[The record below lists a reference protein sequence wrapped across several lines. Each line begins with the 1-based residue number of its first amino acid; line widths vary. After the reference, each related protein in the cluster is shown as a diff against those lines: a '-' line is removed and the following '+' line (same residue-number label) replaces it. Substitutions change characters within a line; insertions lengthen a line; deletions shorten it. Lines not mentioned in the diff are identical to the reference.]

1 MPIERVVGSVP
12 RILVV
17 DDERSMQEF
26 LEILLQRDG
35 YEVVTCASA
44 EAALVALESDDFDL
58 VISDIRMPGMSGVEL
73 LDRVRLL
80 DSEALVVLITAH
92 GSTASAVEAMK
103 RGAYDYLTKPFSVD
117 EISLIVDKA
126 LEKKCLSSENR
137 LLRRQLSSRH
147 RLPTTIGT
155 SRSIHEVM
163 ELVRQVA
170 PTRTNILITG
180 ESGTGKELVARS
192 IHSLSE
198 RREHAFVAINC
209 GAIPENLLESELFGH
224 VKGSFTGATSNKMGL
239 FEVADGGTLLL
250 DEVGELPLGLQ
261 VKLLRAIQ
269 DRSFKRVGG
278 TSEVRVDLRILSATN
293 KNLEHEV
300 RAGAFREDLFYR
312 LNVIEIC
319 LPPLRDRV
327 DDVALLADHFVRRF
341 AREIG
346 NDVREI
352 DPAALSVLER
362 YHFPGNVRELENVI
376 ERAVTLSHSSTITV
390 DCLPQSVMRRP
401 EPIVGGGMSAAGVD
415 LEELLA
421 RYERSLLLEA
431 LELASGVKKRAAK
444 LLGVS
449 FRSFRYRLEKLSV
462 GEADSD

>member
-1 MPIERVVGSVP
+1 M
-12 RILVV
+12 
-17 DDERSMQEF
+17 D
-26 LEILLQRDG
+26 
-35 YEVVTCASA
+35 
-44 EAALVALESDDFDL
+44 
-58 VISDIRMPGMSGVEL
+58 
-73 LDRVRLL
+73 
-80 DSEALVVLITAH
+80 
-92 GSTASAVEAMK
+92 
-103 RGAYDYLTKPFSVD
+103 
-117 EISLIVDKA
+117 
-126 LEKKCLSSENR
+126 
-137 LLRRQLSSRH
+137 
-147 RLPTTIGT
+147 
-155 SRSIHEVM
+155 
-163 ELVRQVA
+163 LVRQVA

-278 TSEVRVDLRILSATN
+278 TSEVHVDLRILSATN

-300 RAGAFREDLFYR
+300 RASAFREDLFYR

-376 ERAVTLSHSSTITV
+376 ERAVTLSHGSTITV
-390 DCLPQSVMRRP
+390 DSLPQSVMRRP